1 MTNSKE
7 RDFSLLKFDADRLSA
22 CMQEVSPRLEDIFD
36 AMETLVVCYGEY
48 GDKTIATCAKM
59 LNSYAAML
67 AQFASHG
74 VDIKLPPQILALL
87 DKFGEIE
94 QTK

>member
-1 MTNSKE
+1 MINSKE

-22 CMQEVSPRLEDIFD
+22 CMQDLAPRLEDVFD
-36 AMETLVVCYGEY
+36 TMETLAVCYGEY
-48 GDKTIATCAKM
+48 GDETIAACTKM
-59 LNSYAAML
+59 LYLYSNML

-74 VDIKLPPQILALL
+74 VDVKLPPRILALL